1 MRIKPMTVVKSVV
14 PSLFF
19 FVLGLSVSYLVAIVL
34 GVMVFSSVQGDGEAE
49 SAVF

>member
-1 MRIKPMTVVKSVV
+1 MQIKPMAVIKSVV

-19 FVLGLSVSYLVAIVL
+19 FVLGLSVSYIVAIVL
-34 GVMVFSSVQGDGEAE
+34 GVMVFSSMQGDDEIE